1 VKDPRLFLVDILERA
16 RRVRRYTAE
25 GRDAFEA
32 SDMRQDAVLR
42 NLEVIGEA
50 AKGIDEEHRQRWEHV
65 PWRRMAG
72 LRDVLIHAYRDVE
85 LDAVWTVCQEDI
97 PALIRDVEKIL
108 ADLGV
113 DPESVP

>member
-1 VKDPRLFLVDILERA
+1 MKDPRLFLVDILERA

-32 SDMRQDAVLR
+32 SDMLQDAVLR
-42 NLEVIGEA
+42 NLEIIGEA
-50 AKGIDEEHRQRWEHV
+50 AKGIGEVHRRQWPHV

-72 LRDVLIHAYRDVE
+72 LRDVLIHAYREVE
-85 LDAVWTVCQEDI
+85 LDAVWAVCRNDI
-97 PALIRDVEKIL
+97 PPLIRDVEQL
-108 ADLGV
+108 LGGLGV